1 MRRTK
6 KESLAEFNK
15 ESEKD
20 MRKEWISAAVG
31 IGLVFLTAIAFMC
44 FCRYTD
50 GREKADQDA
59 NKVYSFSGREE
70 KYVDAKI
77 KYADERG
84 FAVYKQLPESVAK
97 LVNTGIFAPT
107 EEEVKRYMEIYGDD
121 EGFVDDEEYND
132 DEADGDLL
140 QSDYDS
146 EVEEI
151 NKIGTASYLKELNH
165 IGPALGGSMYCFLT
179 WDESAGKFA
188 DTDKIAEI
196 EQCGFF
202 GFSGLMAEAEKMIQ
216 DRRVAA
222 KNEDTVY
229 WDEEQCKI
237 YCQGVEFDLVW
248 CPVQKYYRLLCPVNT
263 AVYYIPEKYRNVIDE
278 VMGIGGYIPHYY
290 SIGGKKEVLIFNR
303 DNSIEC
309 GSAYPCSDAGSES
322 YDNKRIAFIYED
334 GKLVDYYV
342 TTQKNKLEL
351 DDVDKKILDQ
361 CVSGLG
367 KTLSEYGEQLDVSNH
382 EVRLYRAE

>member
-1 MRRTK
+1 
-6 KESLAEFNK
+6 
-15 ESEKD
+15 
-20 MRKEWISAAVG
+20 MRKEWISAAAG
-31 IGLVFLTAIAFMC
+31 IGLVFLAAIAFMC

-50 GREKADQDA
+50 GRERADKDA
-59 NKVYSFSGREE
+59 NKVVPRYSNSMEE
-70 KYVDAKI
+70 FAEGKI
-77 KYADERG
+77 KFADERG

-107 EEEVKRYMEIYGDD
+107 EEKVKRYMEIYGDD
-121 EGFVDDEEYND
+121 EGYRDDDDETWD
-132 DEADGDLL
+132 SGDSL

-216 DRRVAA
+216 ARRAAA

-229 WDEEQCKI
+229 WDEAQCKI
-237 YCQGVEFDLVW
+237 YCQGGEFDLVW
-248 CPVQKYYRLLCPVNT
+248 CSQEKYYRLLCPVNT

-278 VMGIGGYIPHYY
+278 VMGTGGYIPHYY

-309 GSAYPCSDAGSES
+309 GSAYPLSDAGSES